1 MASKTIVEFRIL
13 KINNQYELGL
23 ITLDNKNNIR
33 SHIGIDDIFIS
44 GELFPK
50 NSLEELHEKL
60 DMIEECCD
68 KPYIEYLSDK
78 NYIES
83 FPNNEIPK
91 CTNKGNK
98 VNDYIGWKF
107 RIVLNKISKKYEI
120 LEVRYN
126 EKGSITKIDYYSNL
140 DFINLLSD
148 QNKEDNLKE
157 IIRKISYDCRFEI

>member
-1 MASKTIVEFRIL
+1 MSSKIRTEFRIL

-23 ITLDNKNNIR
+23 ITLDKENKIR

-50 NSLEELHEKL
+50 VSLEELYEKL

-68 KPYIEYLSDK
+68 KPFVEYLSDK

-83 FPNNEIPK
+83 FPNSKILK
-91 CTNKGNK
+91 HTNKE
-98 VNDYIGWKF
+98 NDYIGWKF
-107 RIVLNKISKKYEI
+107 RVVMNKISKNYEI
-120 LEVRYN
+120 LEVKYN

-157 IIRKISYDCRFEI
+157 VIRKISYDCRFEI